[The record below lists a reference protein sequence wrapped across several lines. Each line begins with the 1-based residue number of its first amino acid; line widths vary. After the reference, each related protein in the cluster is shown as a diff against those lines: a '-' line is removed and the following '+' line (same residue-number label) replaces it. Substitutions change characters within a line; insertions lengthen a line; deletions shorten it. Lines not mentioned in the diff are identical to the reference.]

1 MMALMIAK
9 MEAGT
14 CLQLLKQAEC
24 SRGGGAVAVEA
35 EEAGKN
41 FAVTL
46 VEVGKAAR
54 ATIARHGG
62 SA

>member
-14 CLQLLKQAEC
+14 CLQLLKLAEC
-24 SRGGGAVAVEA
+24 SRGGAVADEAVEA
-35 EEAGKN
+35 AVKN

-54 ATIARHGG
+54 ATIVRHGG

>member
-24 SRGGGAVAVEA
+24 SRGGAVAVEA
-35 EEAGKN
+35 VEAVKN
-41 FAVTL
+41 VAVTL